1 MHKGQR
7 MAMDFFGWSASFF
20 EWLATYLLLW
30 PEDGIMRKDDVR
42 RIYDGSIFQFK
53 ADEYAEK
60 KRNHGRANRS
70 IERRKKQA

>member
-1 MHKGQR
+1 
-7 MAMDFFGWSASFF
+7 MALDMFGMSASAL

-60 KRNHGRANRS
+60 KRHHGRTNKI
-70 IERRKKQA
+70 IESRKKLA

>member
-1 MHKGQR
+1 
-7 MAMDFFGWSASFF
+7 MAMDFFGWSAAFF

-30 PEDGIMRKDDVR
+30 PEDGILRKDDVR

-60 KRNHGRANRS
+60 KKHYGRANKT
-70 IERRKKQA
+70 IESRKKQA